1 MKTQTAAEQTASNR
15 RIMPIP
21 TAALAKGRL
30 KNETQNIYPALPDYI
45 LADLIRSLLQ
55 PSGRPT
61 RTPAAGSFRRPVRRM
76 VAGTQDVRRIVRLG
90 GRHGRHGAAEAKPVR
105 TGGFGGIVFLPLRLG
120 CGIRLTKRIA
130 GNPGPPCGISRA
142 ISRIIV
148 SENGNAPPR
157 RSELNLNRYGV
168 ASPYHTIRNVCG
180 FVSLS

>member
-1 MKTQTAAEQTASNR
+1 MRTQTTAQTTSKR

-30 KNETQNIYPALPDYI
+30 KNETQNIYPALPDCI
-45 LADLIRSLLQ
+45 LADLIRRLLQ

-61 RTPAAGSFRRPVRRM
+61 RTPAAEGFRRPIRRM
-76 VAGTQDVRRIVRLG
+76 VAGAQDVRRIVRLG
-90 GRHGRHGAAEAKPVR
+90 GRHGRYGAAEAKPVR

-130 GNPGPPCGISRA
+130 GKPGPPRA

>member
-90 GRHGRHGAAEAKPVR
+90 GRHG
-105 TGGFGGIVFLPLRLG
+105 FGGIVFLPLRLG

-130 GNPGPPCGISRA
+130 GKPGPPCGISRT